1 MLQFPDVAGPVIVRE
16 LAHCLRMERQTGLFI
31 LGGVFFQEIIDK
43 QGDIFPP
50 VPKRRNL
57 DLYRINAVEQVFTEK
72 RLSHHLRQVAVRG
85 GNQAYVDRNLP
96 IAPKAGDLAILQGS
110 QELGLQS

>member
-16 LAHCLRMERQTGLFI
+16 LLQRLRMQDLPRPSVKVCI
-31 LGGVFFQEIIDK
+31 FFQEIIDK